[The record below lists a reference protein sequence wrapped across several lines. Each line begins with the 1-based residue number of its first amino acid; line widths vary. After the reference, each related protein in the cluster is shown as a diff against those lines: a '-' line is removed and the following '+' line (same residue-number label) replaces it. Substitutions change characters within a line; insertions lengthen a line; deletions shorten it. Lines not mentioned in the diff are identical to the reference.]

1 MKNLLNNLLKL
12 LGFNGKPKVIIHG
25 ELDTF
30 GNMIW
35 STKYRRM
42 IHYNKDGSVNH

>member
-1 MKNLLNNLLKL
+1 MRNLLNNLLKL
-12 LGFNGKPKVIIHG
+12 LGFNDKPKQT
-25 ELDTF
+25 LDTF

>member
-12 LGFNGKPKVIIHG
+12 LGFNSKLKQTT
-25 ELDTF
+25 DTF

-35 STKYRRM
+35 SPKHRRM
-42 IHYNKDGSVNH
+42 IHFNKDGSVNH